1 MSLTEFIQT
10 ANGVF
15 PQQRGSDEMFNK
27 KNSKAYCKY
36 CYGKS
41 LFSAP
46 LSVNETIIYLLLVTL
61 SN

>member
-27 KNSKAYCKY
+27 KTF
-36 CYGKS
+36 KS
-41 LFSAP
+41 VLQ
-46 LSVNETIIYLLLVTL
+46 ILLW
-61 SN
+61 